1 MYVFFVS
8 STTTVINEPAKWSRG
23 FFLLGLGK
31 DGTKEEATICFFSA
45 IGFKITAE
53 CHEKREE
60 NRFNSASKLAF
71 FVASLYL
78 HPLIRPFNYAA
89 HSPDANARERARDI
103 KSARMGFIVLRRG

>member
-1 MYVFFVS
+1 MV
-8 STTTVINEPAKWSRG
+8 AG
-23 FFLLGLGK
+23 LLSFRVGK
-31 DGTKEEATICFFSA
+31 RWHKGRSNYLFFSA